1 VFYARSGEAHVAYQ
15 VTGARPVDLVL
26 TPGCISHLD
35 LQEIR
40 PGLPALRHA
49 VPLSDWQ
56 QFASSSRA
64 DVRLPPVS
72 PDAIAQIQ
80 YTSGTTGL
88 PKGVLIRHRALT
100 NSARLWAHSLG
111 ARPGDCWLNPNPLLH
126 VSGSGFMR
134 SRT

>member
-1 VFYARSGEAHVAYQ
+1 MSERPPVFYARSGEAHVAYQ

-64 DVRLPPVS
+64 DVRLP
-72 PDAIAQIQ
+72 
-80 YTSGTTGL
+80 L
-88 PKGVLIRHRALT
+88 CHRT
-100 NSARLWAHSLG
+100 RSRRSSTHP
-111 ARPGDCWLNPNPLLH
+111 ARPACPKAC
-126 VSGSGFMR
+126 
-134 SRT
+134 